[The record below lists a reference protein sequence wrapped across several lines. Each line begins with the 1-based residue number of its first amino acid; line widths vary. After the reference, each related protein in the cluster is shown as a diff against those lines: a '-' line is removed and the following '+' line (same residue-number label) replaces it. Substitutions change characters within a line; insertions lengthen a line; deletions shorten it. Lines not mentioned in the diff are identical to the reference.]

1 MILSRNTAILAV
13 IRNRQDGGVTSM
25 EELLE

>member
-13 IRNRQDGGVTSM
+13 SDNRQDGGVTSM